1 MAKQSPTLSPT
12 SCPEGVSLSQWQIRL
27 REQAAKKGGF
37 VIADIPDKNVP
48 GCFSVNNA
56 KTRRNYRV
64 IYHGIA
70 SSWNSCDCMDF
81 RTNGLGT
88 CKHIEAVAQ
97 WLNSKGRT
105 PDTKMPRNSSIDVCY
120 IGGRRLRFRP
130 GNTNTE
136 ALSMVA
142 MRYFDDDFF
151 AVPGMVPELPSFIE
165 QAKRFDPRLYV
176 SSDALSL
183 ILDERDSRRRRQ
195 LVARM
200 SDDEIGSVVK
210 TTLYPYQIDGIRFA
224 FGAGRSL
231 IADEMGLGKTLQA
244 IGTAELLKARSMV
257 SSVLIVCPTS
267 LKYQWKREIERFT
280 DSDVTVVEGIHTH
293 RRELYQADTFYKIVS
308 YHTLANDI
316 KALGSLHA
324 DILIMDEVQRLKNW
338 NTQIAQAARRIDSEY
353 AVILSG
359 TPLENKLDELYSIMQ
374 FVDQYALGPYH
385 EFVNSTVV
393 STPSGK
399 VTGYRNLNMVGD
411 RLKNCMIRRRK
422 ADVALQLPARSDQ
435 MLYVP
440 MTKEQQTIHD
450 ECRST
455 VAQLVMK
462 WQRHRFLSEKDRKRL
477 LLTLGQMRMVCD
489 STYILDQRSR
499 YDTKV
504 AEAVQL
510 VKDAI
515 DNGNEKVVIFSQ
527 WERMTR
533 IVGEEL
539 EREGIGYEYLHGGVP
554 SAKRGVMTERFANDS
569 DTHVFLST
577 DAGSTGLNLQSASVI
592 INLDLPWN
600 PAVLEQRI
608 ARIFRIGQRRRVQV
622 INLIAAGTIEERML
636 STLNFKS
643 NLFAGVLDG
652 GDDQITLDD
661 ARLTRVTEALA
672 EVLDEKADAPA
683 TVVEKEPETQ
693 EQPSMRNTESPAAK
707 ELIESGM
714 AFLGKLAKTLS
725 TPEGTEALLD
735 SLVKTD
741 ARTGRTTIEI
751 PVDSRDTVKTVFS
764 ALGQLFAKK

>member
-1 MAKQSPTLSPT
+1 
-12 SCPEGVSLSQWQIRL
+12 
-27 REQAAKKGGF
+27 
-37 VIADIPDKNVP
+37 
-48 GCFSVNNA
+48 
-56 KTRRNYRV
+56 
-64 IYHGIA
+64 
-70 SSWNSCDCMDF
+70 
-81 RTNGLGT
+81 
-88 CKHIEAVAQ
+88 
-97 WLNSKGRT
+97 
-105 PDTKMPRNSSIDVCY
+105 
-120 IGGRRLRFRP
+120 
-130 GNTNTE
+130 
-136 ALSMVA
+136 
-142 MRYFDDDFF
+142 
-151 AVPGMVPELPSFIE
+151 
-165 QAKRFDPRLYV
+165 
-176 SSDALSL
+176 
-183 ILDERDSRRRRQ
+183 
-195 LVARM
+195 
-200 SDDEIGSVVK
+200 
-210 TTLYPYQIDGIRFA
+210 
-224 FGAGRSL
+224 
-231 IADEMGLGKTLQA
+231 
-244 IGTAELLKARSMV
+244 
-257 SSVLIVCPTS
+257 
-267 LKYQWKREIERFT
+267 
-280 DSDVTVVEGIHTH
+280 
-293 RRELYQADTFYKIVS
+293 
-308 YHTLANDI
+308 
-316 KALGSLHA
+316 
-324 DILIMDEVQRLKNW
+324 
-338 NTQIAQAARRIDSEY
+338 
-353 AVILSG
+353 
-359 TPLENKLDELYSIMQ
+359 
-374 FVDQYALGPYH
+374 
-385 EFVNSTVV
+385 
-393 STPSGK
+393 
-399 VTGYRNLNMVGD
+399 
-411 RLKNCMIRRRK
+411 
-422 ADVALQLPARSDQ
+422 
-435 MLYVP
+435 
-440 MTKEQQTIHD
+440 
-450 ECRST
+450 
-455 VAQLVMK
+455 
-462 WQRHRFLSEKDRKRL
+462 
-477 LLTLGQMRMVCD
+477 MRMVCD

-683 TVVEKEPETQ
+683 TVVETEPETQ